1 MDNGNFYA
9 YPNNKILWYDDAWI
23 RNRITKNPGY
33 EIDMTEYSVENIRKI
48 ETSDDFMYEI
58 KEIRD
63 RNPVKSSDLP
73 NQEQINDQ
81 KSG

>member
-9 YPNNKILWYDDAWI
+9 YPNNKILWYDDAWTK
-23 RNRITKNPGY
+23 NRITENPGY
-33 EIDMTEYSVENIRKI
+33 EIDLTEYSVENRRKI

-63 RNPVKSSDLP
+63 SNPVKSSD
-73 NQEQINDQ
+73 
-81 KSG
+81 